1 MEKVQI
7 IVTRKF
13 YGCKTTKSKLLD
25 NDGNVW
31 DGTMDEAIKL
41 INKLDNSTYYL
52 SHNEACRPSYSIT
65 YNILYY

>member
-13 YGCKTTKSKLLD
+13 YGCKTTKSRLLD

-31 DGTMDEAIKL
+31 DGARSDAIKL
-41 INKLDNSTYYL
+41 INKLDSLPYYL
-52 SHNEACRPSYSIT
+52 SHNEACRATYTIT
-65 YNILYY
+65 YNLLHY